1 MSASPA
7 SPAPFAGLRVLDF
20 GVGAVGVEVG
30 RFFAEYGADVVK
42 VESATAPDFIRTIT
56 PEGMN
61 PAFASSSRSKRGLG
75 VNLKDARGLTL
86 VRRLARLADV
96 VVENNGAGVME
107 RLGLG
112 YADLRVE
119 NPRLVYFSSNL
130 TGSRGPWSGWI
141 GYGPSTHPVSGMQHL
156 WNFPEDET
164 RPAGSTN
171 IYPDHFVGRLG
182 ALAAVAGLFQRER
195 TGRGYHAEAAQFEGA
210 IGFIGDLLAR
220 ESLAPGSVHP
230 RGNAS
235 ERGAPWGAYPCAG
248 EDEWCAI
255 CVRSDAEWCSLRQ
268 ILDAPEWAAAP
279 DLDTASGRIAA
290 RETLDRHLSVW
301 TKARTP
307 HAIMHALQAR
317 GIPAVALQH
326 PAHEIADP
334 HLIARGYPQTF
345 DQPPLGRITAEG
357 PAFRASDLPGP
368 IQRPAPMLGQHTR
381 EVCRD
386 WLGLEDGEIDVLFAG
401 GVLEEPTR
409 PAS

>member
-1 MSASPA
+1 MAESRTP
-7 SPAPFAGLRVLDF
+7 PFAGLRVLDF

-42 VESATAPDFIRTIT
+42 VESFTAPDFIRTIT
-56 PEGMN
+56 PDGMN

-75 VNLKDARGLTL
+75 VNLKDPRGLAL
-86 VRRLARLADV
+86 VRKLALLADV
-96 VVENNGAGVME
+96 VIENNGAGVMD

-112 YADLRVE
+112 YQALRAE

-156 WNFPEDET
+156 WNYPEDEA

-195 TGRGYHAEAAQFEGA
+195 SGVGYHAEAAQFEGA
-210 IGFIGDLLAR
+210 IGFIGDWLAR

-235 ERGAPWGAYPCAG
+235 ERGAPWGAYPCKG

-255 CVRSDAEWCSLRQ
+255 SVRSDAEWRALCAELEF
-268 ILDAPEWAAAP
+268 PEW
-279 DLDTASGRIAA
+279 TALPELASALGRIFA
-290 RETLDRHLSVW
+290 REQIDRHLSVW
-301 TKARTP
+301 TRTLTP
-307 HAIMHALQAR
+307 HEVMHRLQAR
-317 GIPAVALQH
+317 GVPAAALHH
-326 PAHEIADP
+326 PAHELADP
-334 HLIARGYPQTF
+334 HLRARGYLQSF
-345 DQPPLGRITAEG
+345 EQPPLGKLTAEG
-357 PAFRASDLPGP
+357 PAFRGSDLPAP
-368 IQRPAPMLGQHTR
+368 IQFAAPLLGEHSR

-386 WLGLEDGEIDVLFAG
+386 WLGLADAELDVLIREA
-401 GVLEEPTR
+401 VLEEPTR

>member
-1 MSASPA
+1 MAA
-7 SPAPFAGLRVLDF
+7 AATAPFAGLRVLDF

-75 VNLKDARGLTL
+75 VNLKDPRGLAL
-86 VRRLARLADV
+86 VRKLARLADV
-96 VVENNGAGVME
+96 VIENNGAGVMD
-107 RLGLG
+107 RIGLG
-112 YADLRVE
+112 YQSLRAE

-156 WNFPEDET
+156 WNYPEDEA

-182 ALAAVAGLFQRER
+182 ALALVAGLFQRER
-195 TGRGYHAEAAQFEGA
+195 SGVGCHAEAAQFEGA

-235 ERGAPWGAYPCAG
+235 ERGAPWGAYPCKG

-255 CVRSDAEWCSLRQ
+255 SVRSDAEWRGLCAELGEPAWATR
-268 ILDAPEWAAAP
+268 PELA
-279 DLDTASGRIAA
+279 TALGRIAA
-290 RETLDRHLSVW
+290 RAELDRHLAVW
-301 TKARTP
+301 TAEQTP
-307 HAIMHALQAR
+307 HEVMHRLQAR
-317 GIPAVALQH
+317 GIPAAALHH
-326 PAHEIADP
+326 PAHELADP
-334 HLIARGYPQTF
+334 HLRARGYLQSF
-345 DQPPLGRITAEG
+345 DQPPLGVLVAEG
-357 PAFRASDLPGP
+357 PAFRASELPAP
-368 IQRPAPMLGQHTR
+368 IQFAAPMHGQHSR
-381 EVCRD
+381 AVCRD
-386 WLGLEDGEIDVLFAG
+386 WLGLADAELEALLAD
-401 GVLEEPTR
+401 GVLEEPK